1 MNTTNQNNWN
11 LIHYGVSHKGKVR
24 KENQDAYAVFLGP
37 EWSIYIVCDGM
48 GGAKGGRV
56 ASSLC
61 LELISKE
68 LEQINSPSIED
79 IVDSISKANRSLF
92 LLSERDEALRGM
104 GTTLV
109 LFASLKDGNYSIHVG
124 DSRLYC
130 LKNNNLQILTRDHT
144 YAQELIDSG
153 TLSESSA
160 KRSPISHLL
169 TKAIGTEKA
178 VEAEISKIEHLQ
190 SDDILILSSDGL
202 YAHLNRK
209 RIEELLLESIEQNS
223 KANNQD
229 KIKEITDKLL
239 QNTLLAGASDNTT
252 ILTIKP
258 TDDPQKIAKFTSF
271 ISANSGIKN
280 SDISSLEDFAT
291 DPTSKAILNSAQA
304 AAISHNVSND
314 NSYLT
319 YFLLGITIT
328 LGLALWGIVNHEENT
343 DQQALRSSAKINQAI
358 KQILEERK
366 ITHKEPLTAPQS
378 TLLLDSITAYGF
390 TSEKFAE
397 IFRLPL
403 KAPEVT
409 IGSDVLHEDL
419 ALAPIEW
426 QSDREKIEAIKS
438 KTSVTNNAS
447 NQGTTSSQLSPSEKV
462 DLLNKKMDLVE
473 AIWDIDFRISSLG
486 IADKESEEKART
498 ELADQKVLIEK
509 DILSVKQINSVIAKK
524 SIAANGN
531 SHLLSVHE
539 LLNYAKGIPNKT
551 NSIENLRQRYLSE
564 EQNISFYSNL
574 IKDSRSQFEMA
585 NRISSINQKMKY
597 IEDQLREEIKTYNQ
611 STSEST
617 SEHLAVLSL
626 LEDLMNREDRR
637 ISRSLGFIGAYTK
650 LNNENKVSIW
660 ENLIQRRNELYSEH
674 NLLEKSLPS
683 EEEFKEQVLIRKS
696 SK

>member
-1 MNTTNQNNWN
+1 
-11 LIHYGVSHKGKVR
+11 
-24 KENQDAYAVFLGP
+24 
-37 EWSIYIVCDGM
+37 M

-61 LELISKE
+61 LELISNE
-68 LEQINSPSIED
+68 IEQISSPSIED
-79 IVDSISKANRSLF
+79 IVDTISKANRTLF

-169 TKAIGTEKA
+169 TKAIGTEKT

-209 RIEELLLESIEQNS
+209 RIEELLLESIEKNS
-223 KANNQD
+223 NANNQS

-239 QNTLLAGASDNTT
+239 EHTLLAGASDNTT

-258 TDDPQKIAKFTSF
+258 TKDPQKVTKFTSF
-271 ISANSGIKN
+271 ISGNSGVKN
-280 SDISSLEDFAT
+280 SDISSLEDFTT
-291 DPTSKAILNSAQA
+291 DPTSTAILNSAHA
-304 AAISHNVSND
+304 AAVKND
-314 NSYLT
+314 PNYRGNDSYLP
-319 YFLLGITIT
+319 YFLMGISIT

-358 KQILEERK
+358 KQILEDRK
-366 ITHKEPLTAPQS
+366 ITHKEPLTTPQS
-378 TLLLDSITAYGF
+378 TILLDSITAYGF
-390 TSEKFAE
+390 TSEKYAE
-397 IFRLPL
+397 IFHLPL
-403 KAPEVT
+403 KAPEIT

-438 KTSVTNNAS
+438 KTATTNSTS
-447 NQGTTSSQLSPSEKV
+447 NQGTTSNQLSPSEKV

-524 SIAANGN
+524 SIAANRN

-539 LLNYAKGIPNKT
+539 LLNYVKGIPNRT

-574 IKDSRSQFEMA
+574 IKDTKSQLEMA

-617 SEHLAVLSL
+617 SEHLAILSL
-626 LEDLMNREDRR
+626 LEDLMNREDKR

-660 ENLIQRRNELYSEH
+660 ENLIQRRNELYSEY

-683 EEEFKEQVLIRKS
+683 EKEFKEQVLIRKS